1 LAFYFEVNRMT
12 HRPKLVAVTGLSKG
26 AGASTIA
33 AGLAASL
40 SEGGSGKVLLVDE
53 QLDPKRFYDLVSQFK
68 ESDFDYV
75 IFDLPFLS
83 NISPT
88 LAMAGFVDKVLLVVE
103 AEKNNGDTV
112 KRAYEQLA
120 AANARVS
127 VVFNKS
133 RPYGPKWLE
142 CEV

>member
-1 LAFYFEVNRMT
+1 
-12 HRPKLVAVTGLSKG
+12 
-26 AGASTIA
+26 
-33 AGLAASL
+33 
-40 SEGGSGKVLLVDE
+40 VLLVDE

-103 AEKNNGDTV
+103 AEKSNGDTV

>member
-1 LAFYFEVNRMT
+1 MVPNRCN
-12 HRPKLVAVTGLSKG
+12 
-26 AGASTIA
+26 
-33 AGLAASL
+33 
-40 SEGGSGKVLLVDE
+40 
-53 QLDPKRFYDLVSQFK
+53 DLVYEFK
-68 ESDFDYV
+68 EIDCDYV
-75 IFDLPFLS
+75 NFDLPFLS

-103 AEKNNGDTV
+103 AEKSNGDTV

-142 CEV
+142 CEVLATLCFERASKPLKNAPVFFCGT